1 MKIDRQ
7 SFFDNLPTFAIFII
21 FLIILSTAININIS
35 SSPQDFWKAN
45 IGEILVGLGTILLAF
60 FTSLLTTATEREGKK
75 QRKMIIEEAQTE
87 RQRLRLK
94 EQLEGLYS
102 PLIGLGTNFE
112 KPEFHSVYYKHPVRT
127 TMGNIRSVYS
137 YLASNALKDLL
148 DLYYNNYY
156 SPNHMPDSNMLKNL
170 HILFT
175 SDFEEITKKYQNI
188 TISKEEEI
196 RKQVMVQEA
205 SKLPLPK

>member
-7 SFFDNLPTFAIFII
+7 SFFDNLPAFVMVIA
-21 FLIILSTAININIS
+21 FLIVLLQAININIY
-35 SSPQDFWKAN
+35 SSPQDFWKVN
-45 IGEILVGLGTILLAF
+45 IGEILVGLGTIVLAF

-87 RQRLRLK
+87 RQRLRFK

-112 KPEFHSVYYKHPVRT
+112 KPEFHSVYYKHLVRT

-137 YLASNALKDLL
+137 YLASSALKDLL

-156 SPNHMPDSNMLKNL
+156 SPNLMPDSNMLKNL
-170 HILFT
+170 HIVFT
-175 SDFEEITKKYQNI
+175 SDFEEITKKYRSLI
-188 TISKEEEI
+188 VSKEEEMK
-196 RKQVMVQEA
+196 KQAMVQEA
-205 SKLPLPK
+205 SKSLLPK